1 MGLFGFGDTPQIP
14 QAKLPSEYAGAFQ
27 RGQEFGYTDLEEARR
42 VGQQQA
48 DLANALRAQAEGKA
62 PSLAAMQYAR
72 ALEQSQ
78 AAAASQLASARGL
91 SPAQAQQMLLTRQAA
106 AQQQAAGQ
114 SAQMRLQEQLA
125 AQGMLGTLLGQQRQG
140 SILGASTAG
149 QFGATA
155 GSLAEQARQAEQ
167 QRMLEQYR
175 AEQAQRGQME
185 RGIATAGGAL
195 LGGAIGS
202 IVPGVGTAIGAEI
215 GAGLGGAAT
224 GGDTKALSAG
234 LETVAKRAG
243 GGEIAGRSRFK
254 GDTRSNDTVPALLSP
269 GEIVLPRSVAQDEDA
284 PVKAKKFVEA
294 IKGKKKPTPK
304 DYTQALARLKELESR
319 MDAMEALADLEA
331 ENEG

>member
-14 QAKLPSEYAGAFQ
+14 QAKVPSEYAGAFQ

-48 DLANALRAQAEGKA
+48 DLAAALRAQAEGKA

-78 AAAASQLASARGL
+78 AAAASQLASSRGL
-91 SPAQAQQMLLTRQAA
+91 SPAQAQQLLMTRQAA

-114 SAQMRLQEQLA
+114 SAQLRLQEQLA

-155 GSLAEQARQAEQ
+155 GSLAEQARQLEQ
-167 QRMLEQYR
+167 QRVMEQYK
-175 AEQAQRGQME
+175 AEQAQRE
-185 RGIATAGGAL
+185 RAEKGIATTVGTLGGAL
-195 LGGAIGS
+195 IGG
-202 IVPGVGTAIGAEI
+202 PVGAMV
-215 GAGLGGAAT
+215 GAGLGEAVS
-224 GGDTKALSAG
+224 GGGTKG
-234 LETVAKRAG
+234 LETGLAALKAG